1 MPDDDTPYGGYVGK
15 PDPALVFAAILIS
28 VIFSIWQYYTTDRVE
43 NEKKRRLKDG
53 KTNSNKS
60 LAEHSKLFNK
70 KEIIRVDDSVYCAIG
85 FGLAN
90 CIMIEGKISILFVI
104 CNIKNYSG
112 EDLTTIFITSYS
124 FIIEPRRGWLH
135 FD

>member
-15 PDPALVFAAILIS
+15 PDPVLVFAAILIS

-90 CIMIEGKISILFVI
+90 CIMIEGKISIFFVMCNNEKFWGNLLILFHYLSLI
-104 CNIKNYSG
+104 YN
-112 EDLTTIFITSYS
+112 
-124 FIIEPRRGWLH
+124 
-135 FD
+135 

>member
-15 PDPALVFAAILIS
+15 PDPVLVFAAILIS
-28 VIFSIWQYYTTDRVE
+28 IVFTIWQYYTTDRVE

-90 CIMIEGKISILFVI
+90 CIMIEGKNLFIIVI
-104 CNIKNYSG
+104 RHNVNYSG
-112 EDLTTIFITSYS
+112 EGFTTND
-124 FIIEPRRGWLH
+124 IICY
-135 FD
+135 

>member
-15 PDPALVFAAILIS
+15 PDPVLVFAAILIS
-28 VIFSIWQYYTTDRVE
+28 IVFSIWQYYTTDRVE

-53 KTNSNKS
+53 KTASNKS
-60 LAEHSKLFNK
+60 LAEHSKIFNK

-90 CIMIEGKISILFVI
+90 CIWIEGTNTISLFSNRKSYHLKI
-104 CNIKNYSG
+104 
-112 EDLTTIFITSYS
+112 LTTYLMNI
-124 FIIEPRRGWLH
+124 L
-135 FD
+135 